1 MTTID
6 SDRHILLEGNY
17 NARDIGGYPI
27 EGGGSTRWKVFLRS
41 DRMDLLTA
49 ADQAKLV
56 DYGVR
61 SIIDL
66 RTVHETR
73 ETPNVFVD
81 SDQVP
86 YVHCDLMGD
95 TPTPLTAEELAHGL
109 PAVRIERAYTGW
121 LDYRKAQFAEVLGR
135 LADPGTGP
143 VLYHCAGG
151 KDRTGVISALLL
163 GIAGVPRDV
172 ILDDYTLT
180 SEFLYR
186 RALLGGARPEE
197 KPVSSP
203 REYADEYCPRDGMA
217 RTLAHLD
224 RGYGGIE
231 AYVRAIGLTEGQI
244 ETLREMLIE

>member
-17 NARDIGGYPI
+17 NARDIGGFPI
-27 EGGGSTRWKVFLRS
+27 EGGGSTRWRVFMRS

-49 ADQAKLV
+49 ADQAKLQ

-73 ETPNVFVD
+73 ETPNVFVE
-81 SDQVP
+81 SDQIA

-95 TPTPLTAEELAHGL
+95 TPTPITDEVALGL
-109 PAVRIERAYTGW
+109 PAVRIERSYTGW
-121 LDYRKAQFAEVLGR
+121 LDYRKAQVAEVLDM
-135 LADPGTGP
+135 LADPGFGP
-143 VLYHCAGG
+143 ALYHCAGG

-231 AYVRAIGLTEGQI
+231 AYVRDIGLSDGQI
-244 ETLREMLIE
+244 EALRDMLIE

>member
-27 EGGGSTRWKVFLRS
+27 EGGGSTRWRVFMRS

-49 ADQAKLV
+49 ADQAKLLG
-56 DYGVR
+56 YGVR

-73 ETPNVFVD
+73 ETPNVFVE
-81 SDQVP
+81 SDQIG

-95 TPTPLTAEELAHGL
+95 TPTPITDEVALGL
-109 PAVRIERAYTGW
+109 PAVRIERSYTGW
-121 LDYRKAQFAEVLGR
+121 LDYRKAQVAEVLGM
-135 LADPGTGP
+135 LADPGFGP
-143 VLYHCAGG
+143 ALYHCAGG

-231 AYVRAIGLTEGQI
+231 DYVRAIGLSDGQI
-244 ETLREMLIE
+244 EALRKMLIE

>member
-27 EGGGSTRWKVFLRS
+27 AGGGSTRWKVFMRS

-49 ADQAKLV
+49 ADQAKLQ

-73 ETPNVFVD
+73 ETPNVFVE
-81 SDQVP
+81 SDEIA

-95 TPTPLTAEELAHGL
+95 TPTPITDEVALGL
-109 PAVRIERAYTGW
+109 PAVRIERSYTGW
-121 LDYRKAQFAEVLGR
+121 LDYRKAQFAEVLGM
-135 LADPGTGP
+135 LADPAFGP
-143 VLYHCAGG
+143 ALYHCAGG

-163 GIAGVPRDV
+163 SIAGVPRDV

-197 KPVSSP
+197 MPVSSP

-231 AYVRAIGLTEGQI
+231 AYVRSIGLTEGQVKA
-244 ETLREMLIE
+244 LREMLTE